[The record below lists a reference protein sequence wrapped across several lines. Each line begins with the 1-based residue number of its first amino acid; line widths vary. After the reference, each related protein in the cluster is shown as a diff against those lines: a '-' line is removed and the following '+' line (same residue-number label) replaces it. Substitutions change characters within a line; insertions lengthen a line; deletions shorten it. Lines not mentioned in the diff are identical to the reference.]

1 MSGPSD
7 LARLTVTIDKVDE
20 IFLSPEI
27 KDVDV
32 GNGETRPTVAKA
44 LSIAATQL
52 GGSMPWPS
60 VAIALENTVNG
71 AFFSVPS
78 AEPLKYVDMYRNDDG
93 AAVYVDSYPSAE
105 AVDSISKLIGTGDGE
120 IEEELIQEVTNNEGE
135 VRTTQT
141 NKSLTA
147 PSFKITAADGVT
159 TLGDDE
165 GNVVVHADK
174 HGFIFGEMEMVA
186 TDAPGW
192 YIAND
197 EGEVLVD
204 LSGTATTETVETDP
218 FAEGLLFAP
227 TLVTAEGYEQ
237 VLYAQN
243 LLPRRQL
250 VSKVVCS
257 LASTVT
263 GKSDSGSVLKIAP
276 GVYGAAAVLN
286 LRNANF
292 PNSRRFMNLSIKNV
306 PIQTATISP
315 KILLLGDSILNRQ
328 GGVLIAQVLHTLGIT
343 PTFIGT
349 MLGSASESNPG
360 LSNGTLGEAREGW
373 ESGDYTNA
381 VTDRAL
387 ILAPG
392 DEAAYLAMSKADQ
405 RDRNVFARAAT
416 GADPVGIVR
425 NGYVFDPAFYQSR
438 FSLDTPDIVLCN
450 QGTND
455 TRDRSASEIYAA
467 VLANETIINS
477 QIRAAWPNAKI
488 IRFLPGTAS
497 NDERNALWTSHYL
510 PVIRAIQKSA
520 ESLADAKLTIAP
532 TWALSN
538 PEVGYAFTPGAAGVD
553 GFYNANWNDPIHPI
567 QAARLALFQCV
578 SAYVAAAAIGII

>member
-1 MSGPSD
+1 MSGPTD
-7 LARLTVTIDKVDE
+7 LARLTVTIDVADE
-20 IFLSPEI
+20 IFLSSEI

-78 AEPLKYVDMYRNDDG
+78 AEPLKYVDMYRNDGG

-105 AVDSISKLIGTGDGE
+105 AVDGINKLIGTGDGE
-120 IEEELIQEVTNNEGE
+120 IEEELIQEVTNNEGV

-147 PSFKITAADGVT
+147 PSFKITVADGVT
-159 TLGDDE
+159 SLGDDE

-174 HGFIFGEMEMVA
+174 HGFIFGEMEMVV

-197 EGEVLVD
+197 EGEEIVD
-204 LSGTATTETVETDP
+204 LSGDAAAPAEIDP

-227 TLVTAEGYEQ
+227 SLVTAEGYEQ
-237 VLYAQN
+237 VLYVQN
-243 LLPRRQL
+243 LLPRREL
-250 VSKVVCS
+250 APKVVCS

-263 GKSDSGSVLKIAP
+263 GKSDTGSIIRVAP
-276 GVYGAAAVLN
+276 EAYGSAAVLN
-286 LRNANF
+286 LRHVDY
-292 PNSRRFMNLSIKNV
+292 PSGRRLMNLTLKNV

-328 GGVLIAQVLHTLGIT
+328 GGVLIAQVLQTLGIT

-392 DEAAYLAMSKADQ
+392 DEAAYLEMSKADQ

-416 GADPVGIVR
+416 GADPAGIVR

-438 FSLDTPDIVLCN
+438 FSLDAPDIVLCN

-497 NDERNALWTSHYL
+497 SDERNALWTSHYL

-520 ESLADAKLTIAP
+520 ADLADEKLTIAP

-538 PEVGYAFTPGAAGVD
+538 PEVGYAFTPGNAGVD
-553 GFYNANWNDPIHPI
+553 GFYSADWNDPIHPI

-578 SAYVAAAAIGII
+578 SAYVAAAATGII